1 MRWRALLLVCGGLGL
16 VLVGQVHV
24 STSLSILGNATGQE
38 FVKFFSGRI
47 G

>member
-1 MRWRALLLVCGGLGL
+1 MRWRALLLVCGGL